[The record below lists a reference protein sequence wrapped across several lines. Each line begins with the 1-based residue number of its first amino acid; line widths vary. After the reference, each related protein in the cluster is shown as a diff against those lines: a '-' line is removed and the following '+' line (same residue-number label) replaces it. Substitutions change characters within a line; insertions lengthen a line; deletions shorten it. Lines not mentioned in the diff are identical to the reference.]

1 MDYGA
6 CLENKLAGQQPAT
19 GVRIPLAPL
28 ENIID
33 SLKKYGSVAERSI
46 AADCK
51 SVSQD
56 AVVRIHPGPFYTLG
70 GYANWVKQAVC
81 KTVTLETL

>member
-6 CLENKLAGQQPAT
+6 CLENKLAGLQPAT

-33 SLKKYGSVAERSI
+33 SLKKYGSVAEWSI

-56 AVVRIHPGPFYTLG
+56 AVVQIHPGPFIPWAG
-70 GYANWVKQAVC
+70 MQIG
-81 KTVTLETL
+81 